1 MTREEIMDAM
11 ETTDWM
17 DSRFDG
23 AERLYL
29 YLYLYLYHIDDLSVV
44 EWYAKSGERVVMVPK
59 DGTITL
65 HSLDDLDSVEL
76 VDIAEAYE

>member
-23 AERLYL
+23 AER
-29 YLYLYLYHIDDLSVV
+29 LYLYHIDDLSVV

>member
-23 AERLYL
+23 VER
-29 YLYLYLYHIDDLSVV
+29 LYLYHIDDLSVV

>member
-11 ETTDWM
+11 ETADWM

-23 AERLYL
+23 VER
-29 YLYLYLYHIDDLSVV
+29 LYLYHIDDLSVV